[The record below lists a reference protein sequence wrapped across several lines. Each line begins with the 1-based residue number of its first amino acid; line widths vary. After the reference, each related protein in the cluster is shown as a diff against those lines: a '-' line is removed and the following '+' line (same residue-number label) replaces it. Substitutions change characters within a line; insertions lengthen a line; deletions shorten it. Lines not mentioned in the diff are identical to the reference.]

1 MTALAVDT
9 CFNCDG
15 YGLVYAPVDDWH
27 DWRYGKLFP
36 CPVCDKGRQIKED
49 RLRRVFGKS
58 GIPDGYIDLTLASF
72 ERLPAEYKAGKWLGY
87 GAMLHISGG
96 RDCRP
101 QTHKFTL
108 ADAYNTLGVS
118 HKEAKGRGIDL
129 DAPEYTVKRNWVV
142 LYGTNGTGKTALSA
156 ILARALANKGVSVL
170 FLRVQDYLE
179 AVRNS
184 YQDDA
189 QTRTESVVEAAQKV
203 DYLILD
209 EFYEPNLKPHTV
221 SRIEELVRYRYN
233 WQKPLWTTTNMNIV
247 EFKKYWGSQIG
258 SVVADA
264 HWIPHGGLA
273 IRQES
278 TGKVV
283 SL

>member
-1 MTALAVDT
+1 MSAAAIGKCVT
-9 CFNCDG
+9 CDD
-15 YGLVYAPVDDWH
+15 YGLVYAAVDDWH

-36 CPVCDKGRQIKED
+36 CPACEKGQQIKAD
-49 RLRRVFGKS
+49 RLQRVFGKA
-58 GIPDGYIDLTLASF
+58 GIPVGYADLTLASF
-72 ERLPAEYKAGKWLGY
+72 EALPDAYKAGKWLGY
-87 GAMLHISGG
+87 AAMLYITGG
-96 RDCRP
+96 HQYRP
-101 QTHKFTL
+101 HLNKFSL
-108 ADAYNTLGVS
+108 ANAYATIGVDAP
-118 HKEAKGRGIDL
+118 EAQKRGIDL
-129 DAPEYTVKRNWVV
+129 AAAEYHHARNWVV
-142 LYGTNGTGKTALSA
+142 LYGPNGTGKTAVSA
-156 ILARALANKGVSVL
+156 ILARALAHKGVSVL

-189 QTRTESVVEAAQKV
+189 QTRTESVVDAAQKV

-209 EFYEPNLKPHTV
+209 EFYEPNLKPHSI

-233 WQKPLWTTTNMNIV
+233 WQKPLWTTTNMNV
-247 EFKKYWGSQIG
+247 ADFKKYWGTQIG

-264 HWIPHGGLA
+264 HWIPHAGLP